1 MQHTIPSLAKSI
13 KMAGLVLVIDRSDGE
28 QNGQLVRQIHRIPE
42 GVDGILKSNGVL
54 KFNEMV
60 DV

>member
-1 MQHTIPSLAKSI
+1 MAKSI
-13 KMAGLVLVIDRSDGE
+13 KMAGLVLVIDRSDE
-28 QNGQLVRQIHRIPE
+28 QKNSKAVRQIYHVPE

-54 KFNEMV
+54 KFNEVV